1 MSSWEKVE
9 ARVPA
14 APSPPG
20 GAPAGL
26 WSRRKQ
32 RGRHSAGE
40 EAMGAQVR
48 VLLLVQLLVRVELQ
62 LQGELRLALRAD
74 LGVMGVG
81 WSTWRPRRA
90 HLLSS
95 LQSCRMRT

>member
-1 MSSWEKVE
+1 
-9 ARVPA
+9 
-14 APSPPG
+14 
-20 GAPAGL
+20 
-26 WSRRKQ
+26 
-32 RGRHSAGE
+32 
-40 EAMGAQVR
+40 MGAQVG

-81 WSTWRPRRA
+81 WGTWRPRRA